1 MLFSNKDIKNM
12 IIPLFLEQLLLMLV
26 GIVDTFVI
34 AHCGEASV
42 SGVSL
47 VNQINTIFMMLF
59 TALTS
64 GGAIIISQYIGSKN
78 QKEGINAASQL
89 LMFSILFSLVI
100 SLLCLIYHKQ
110 ILSFFFGKVEFDVMR
125 AAITYFRISIFS
137 YIFIAIYNVGA
148 AALRSM
154 ALTKITMYIS
164 IFSNIINV
172 VGNIVGVYFLK
183 MDVAGVAW
191 PSFIARGFSAIIV
204 TIVCFDKD
212 NIVFYQLKDILKYDK
227 EVLSKILKVAI
238 PNGLEN
244 GIFQFVKVAL
254 SSIVA
259 LFGTYQ
265 IAANGIA
272 QSMWSLAAMLSISL
286 GPVFITVIGQSY
298 GSGDIDQ
305 TKYYFKKLIK
315 LTLVLSILWNILIA
329 GVAIVLVSFYNIE
342 DITKELV
349 IKLVII
355 HNIFNAISYPFA
367 APLGFGLR
375 ATGDVKFTMYVSIF
389 TTIFI
394 RLVFSY
400 ILALKMEMGVI
411 GIALAMCMDWTFKGI
426 VYYLRYRSNKW
437 MNYKII

>member
-34 AHCGEASV
+34 AHCGETSV

-89 LMFSILFSLVI
+89 LMFSILFSLFI
-100 SLLCLIYHKQ
+100 SVLCLIYHKQ
-110 ILSFFFGKVEFDVMR
+110 ILSFFFGQVEKDVMR
-125 AAITYFRISIFS
+125 AAITYFRISIYS

-164 IFSNIINV
+164 IVSNIINV
-172 VGNIVGVYFLK
+172 VGNIVGVYVLK

-204 TIVCFDKD
+204 TIVCFDQD

-272 QSMWSLAAMLSISL
+272 QSIWSLAAMLSISF

-298 GSGDIDQ
+298 GSGNIDQ
-305 TKYYFKKLIK
+305 TKYYFNKLIK
-315 LTLVLSILWNILIA
+315 LTLVLSILWNILIT

-375 ATGDVKFTMYVSIF
+375 ATGDVKFTMYISIF